1 MKSLE
6 IKGSERKELG
16 KNHTKKLR
24 AKGNIPCVIYGG
36 EKNLHFYV
44 FENDLKNLVY
54 TPNVY
59 LVDLNIDGKTYKAI
73 MKDIQFHPVTDHILH
88 IDFIEVFEDRPAIIK
103 IPIEITGSSIGIK
116 NGGKLRLRR
125 RNLKVKGLTKH
136 MPDTLNIDIT
146 QVDIGDVVKVED
158 LSYSNLE
165 ILDPKRSMVVG
176 IISSRLAAKGMTIE
190 EETVETA
197 EGEEGAE
204 ATTTEA
210 TAPTEEAAAKEE

>member
-16 KNHTKKLR
+16 KSHTKKLR